1 MCRPQPVNRRF
12 RVSRYLARASRLHC
26 GTNSNV
32 MLHIHLRVL
41 RLYRRQ
47 CCGWPGCVGVC
58 VTQCGLRYV
67 LCSVRVTIAQLL
79 VDVCVLG
86 LGEEQLLLLPH
97 GSKPDHTAPS
107 S

>member
-1 MCRPQPVNRRF
+1 
-12 RVSRYLARASRLHC
+12 
-26 GTNSNV
+26 

-41 RLYRRQ
+41 RLQ
-47 CCGWPGCVGVC
+47 KTVLWLAGVC
-58 VTQCGLRYV
+58 VCVQHTAVLLWYV
-67 LCSVRVTIAQLL
+67 LSSICVTTAQLL
-79 VDVCVLG
+79 VDVCVLA